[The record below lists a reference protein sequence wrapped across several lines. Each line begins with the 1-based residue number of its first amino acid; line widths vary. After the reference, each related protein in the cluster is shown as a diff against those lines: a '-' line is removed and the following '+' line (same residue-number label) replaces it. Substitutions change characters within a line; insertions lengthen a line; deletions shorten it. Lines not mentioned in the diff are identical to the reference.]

1 MIVKITNTLNQPL
14 CLFYRVKLGSDKS
27 SLVEVALPPRALLH
41 EVPFASET
49 HFKAFEDQ
57 NMDSIENQTII
68 LGNVKESK
76 AEQASQDN
84 AKKNKEKVK
93 QKKDALVDAIENAA
107 ESAGVDM
114 RFNVQEDT
122 RERERRGE

>member
-14 CLFYRVKLGSDKS
+14 CLFYRVKNGAEKS

-41 EVPFASET
+41 EVPFASEE
-49 HFKAFEDQ
+49 HFKAFESQ
-57 NMDSIENQTII
+57 NLDSIENQTII
-68 LGNVKESK
+68 LGYVKESK

-93 QKKDALVDAIENAA
+93 QKKDAVLGALEGAA
-107 ESAGVDM
+107 EGAGVDM
-114 RFNVQEDT
+114 KFNVQEDA
-122 RERERRGE
+122 RERVKGGE